1 MYLHVVCCGKR
12 QRCVGLLLTCGK
24 SPLKRWE
31 LPRVTGGVFTSVTSA
46 ALGITTHVA
55 AWRDGRLLRSSTV
68 RPLVHKVDFLADIE
82 TCWQMAAA
90 GLRSSAPVWRGVAG
104 RAGFS
109 QTPPAE
115 MGLVHPRLKV
125 PRWGGSCW
133 LSRLLS
139 FSWQSNYLLNCDPIS
154 KGLRRRLLVG
164 HHIRSVLRGTPKD
177 AQRIEV
183 EQKWGKQR
191 KMLTYETS
199 RTDWC
204 LKEDENTELVLRFG

>member
-1 MYLHVVCCGKR
+1 MLCAVAKGSDVLGCCWPVQVPTEEVGTSKGHRRRLHLCHLCRAGDHN
-12 QRCVGLLLTCGK
+12 T
-24 SPLKRWE
+24 WD
-31 LPRVTGGVFTSVTSA
+31 
-46 ALGITTHVA
+46 VA
-55 AWRDGRLLRSSTV
+55 AWWDGRLLRSSTV
-68 RPLVHKVDFLADIE
+68 RPLVHKVDFLANIE

-125 PRWGGSCW
+125 PRWGGNCW